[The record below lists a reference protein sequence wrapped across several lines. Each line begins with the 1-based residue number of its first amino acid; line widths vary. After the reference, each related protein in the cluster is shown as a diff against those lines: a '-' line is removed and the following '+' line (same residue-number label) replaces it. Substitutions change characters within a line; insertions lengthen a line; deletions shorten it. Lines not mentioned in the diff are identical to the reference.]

1 MSQDRYIPPL
11 RYHALTRFYDS
22 VVRATTRER
31 TVKRT
36 LVEQI
41 GARPGEHVLDLG
53 CGTGTLAVALAN
65 RHPSAAITG
74 VDADVEALVIAQGK
88 ARRAGVLVNLELGR
102 AEALPFAA
110 ESFDHVASSLLFHHL
125 TSAHKG
131 VALREARRVL
141 KAGGELHI
149 ADWGRPANC
158 AMRVAFFAVQLL
170 DGFET
175 TADSVA
181 GHFPALVA
189 RAGFVAVRE
198 TGSLSTVAGT
208 LRLYRAAKRVPTL
221 REGDLP

>member
-65 RHPSAAITG
+65 RYPSAAITG
-74 VDADVEALVIAQGK
+74 VDADVEALVIARGK
-88 ARRAGVLVNLELGR
+88 AKRAGVFVNLELGR

-110 ESFDHVASSLLFHHL
+110 ESFDRVASSLLFHHL
-125 TSAHKG
+125 TNAQKG
-131 VALREARRVL
+131 AALREARRVL
-141 KAGGELHI
+141 KSGGELHI
-149 ADWGRPANC
+149 ADWGRPANRV
-158 AMRVAFFAVQLL
+158 MRLAFFAVQLL

-175 TADSVA
+175 TADHMA
-181 GHFPALVA
+181 GHLSALIA
-189 RAGFVAVRE
+189 RAGFAAVRE
-198 TGSLSTVAGT
+198 TGSLSTAAGI
-208 LRLYRAAKRVPTL
+208 LRLYRAAK
-221 REGDLP
+221 